1 MKRAGRAPSQ
11 VAGGPQGL
19 RKAGC
24 YKTLKK
30 KQPLSSVPGLAEE
43 LAVPAGL
50 TPSQGRAAPSGP
62 VGRVILTQVF
72 L

>member
-11 VAGGPQGL
+11 VAGGPEGL

-30 KQPLSSVPGLAEE
+30 KTNPCLLFQVLLYPQDLL
-43 LAVPAGL
+43 
-50 TPSQGRAAPSGP
+50 P
-62 VGRVILTQVF
+62 VGEERLPVALLDV
-72 L
+72 